1 MALFDTPQEAFGALR
16 PICIQLTKVQT
27 VENVKELQ
35 AQLQTVSDSALQEL
49 QEYVLFPL
57 RFTLKTPGP
66 KQERVV
72 QSVVQ
77 CVTFVLS
84 ATCVKKP
91 ALFLELFS
99 ELCMCLA
106 SPSAPRQ
113 LAPLSEELKHSV
125 IQSLLALL
133 HSAYGDVIMSLYQP
147 PNLPHL
153 GFAVSLLLS
162 LAKEEKARQIKLAA
176 LKCLRTFILQCD
188 CQEYHRPLDEEDKKQ
203 CGDLFASFLPG
214 MSITLSQMITG
225 DMKQGHMVV
234 ISALRVF
241 SQAISLVMADEQ
253 LAQIPPEKEKK
264 PALEESRIS
273 ELVVHRGLEWAKGTA
288 AKLSILIKKVV
299 ASASVHSHWK
309 VRQELVETVHLLML
323 TCSQSLVGSVSE
335 LLKALV
341 SLVNDERPEIQARSN
356 EVLRSI
362 TVQGMVAENRPLTN
376 ILSEDLHSLAT
387 ALPRLMNSQDDQG
400 KISTLNLLLGYLKLL
415 GPKVSVV
422 LNSASHL
429 QRLSKALVQVL
440 ELDVRDVKIVEEKR
454 WSSGGLEDLTNH
466 SVHSK
471 YFRFFTDDRILPLLQ
486 QICQV
491 LGYYGNIYLLVDHFM
506 ELYGESALYRKQAAM
521 VVNEV
526 VAGAAGLEMDGLQ
539 EREAVLGTE
548 DLKGV
553 ITSVLEEYVDQA
565 NWHLITSMESEEA
578 AAELAMKYSGLL
590 AVASEVHSQPL
601 PPLDPKPTVRSMNSN
616 IWQIC
621 IQLEGIGCFA
631 QALKRDFRLL
641 LLSALYP
648 VLEKAGDPTL
658 LISQTARG
666 TMAKICLT
674 CGYGS
679 VPELINQ
686 NADYLVNGI
695 SLHLRHVAHEPHASR
710 VLEAMLRHSDANVLP
725 LVEDV
730 VQDILTKLDQCHSD
744 RASSFLRVM
753 HTLMKML
760 VSWFKVE
767 HPARKGWEQERGPLL
782 GAAQPQEK
790 LPALQPPTAMEME
803 EFFQEYVKQKRIAEG
818 DISDSEDEGQEKQVP
833 VGESEAAEDPCEEQ
847 SQLPLYAQ
855 MAKDVTERC
864 VHLLSAKSLCVRLK
878 VLDVLELCVMVLGA
892 HENVLLPL
900 AHRAWPPLVH
910 RLTND
915 DPLAVLRAFRVLCTL
930 GANCGDFLRR
940 RFSKDI
946 LPKLATS
953 LANQAP
959 VSARAGPIYSHT
971 LAFKLQLAV
980 LQGLGSLCK
989 ALDLSEND
997 LNKVA
1002 NICLPYL
1009 SAKQPAR
1016 LQEAA
1021 CSVFL
1026 HLMQMDPDATWL
1038 FLSNIWCPHTYQPPH
1053 PSLAPVNL
1061 HGMAKK
1067 RNEFT
1072 DNVQHLLDVLHRGS

>member
-1 MALFDTPQEAFGALR
+1 MAVFDTPQEAFGALR
-16 PICIQLTKVQT
+16 PICVQLTKAQT
-27 VENVKELQ
+27 VKNVEELQ
-35 AQLQTVSDSALQEL
+35 AQLRVVSDSALQEL

-66 KQERVV
+66 KRERML

-77 CVTFVLS
+77 CLTFVLS

-91 ALFLELFS
+91 DLLLELFS
-99 ELCMCLA
+99 ELCICLA
-106 SPSAPRQ
+106 SPSAPCQ
-113 LAPLSEELKHSV
+113 LASLSEELKYSV
-125 IQSLLALL
+125 IQALQALL

-162 LAKEEKARQIKLAA
+162 LAKEEKAKQIKLAA
-176 LKCLRTFILQCD
+176 LKCLQALILQCD
-188 CQEYHRPLDEEDKKQ
+188 CQEYHRPLDEEEKRQ

-214 MSITLSQMITG
+214 MSISLSQIIMG
-225 DMKQGHMVV
+225 DMKEGHMVV

-273 ELVVHRGLEWAKGTA
+273 ELVVHRGLEWTKGTA

-299 ASASVHSHWK
+299 ASASIHSHWK
-309 VRQELVETVHLLML
+309 VRQELLETVHLLMW
-323 TCSQSLVGSVSE
+323 TCSRSLVESVGE

-341 SLVNDERPEIQARSN
+341 SLVNDEMPEIQTQSN
-356 EVLRSI
+356 EVLKSI
-362 TVQGMVAENRPLTN
+362 TAQGMVAENRPLTEV
-376 ILSEDLHSLAT
+376 LSEDLHSLAT

-415 GPKVSVV
+415 GPKVSIV

-440 ELDVRDVKIVEEKR
+440 ELDVKDVKIVEEKR
-454 WSSGGLEDLTNH
+454 WGSGGLEDLTKDGIQR
-466 SVHSK
+466 K

-486 QICQV
+486 QICRV

-506 ELYGESALYRKQAAM
+506 ELYGESALYRKQAAL
-521 VVNEV
+521 VVNEL
-526 VAGAAGLEMDGLQ
+526 VAGAAGLEMDALQ
-539 EREAVLGTE
+539 EWEAVLSTE

-565 NWHLITSMESEEA
+565 NWHLITSMETEEA
-578 AAELAMKYSGLL
+578 AAEPAMKYSGFL
-590 AVASEVHSQPL
+590 AVASEGHSQPL
-601 PPLDPKPTVRSMNSN
+601 QLLDPKPTVRSMNSN

-621 IQLEGIGCFA
+621 IQLEGIGRFA

-641 LLSALYP
+641 LLSTLYP

-666 TMAKICLT
+666 AMAEICLA

-710 VLEAMLRHSDANVLP
+710 VLEAMLWHSDVNVLP

-730 VQDILTKLDQCHSD
+730 VQDILAKLDQCHSD
-744 RASSFLRVM
+744 RVSSFLQ
-753 HTLMKML
+753 
-760 VSWFKVE
+760 VE
-767 HPARKGWEQERGPLL
+767 HPARKDWEQERGPLL

-803 EFFQEYVKQKRIAEG
+803 EFFQEYIKQKRIAEG
-818 DISDSEDEGQEKQVP
+818 DFSDSEDEGQ
-833 VGESEAAEDPCEEQ
+833 G
-847 SQLPLYAQ
+847 SQLAWHLLCVAFG
-855 MAKDVTERC
+855 ERC
-864 VHLLSAKSLCVRLK
+864 IYYRRQLDWRVSRSLSDKGGIWYREIR
-878 VLDVLELCVMVLGA
+878 DYG
-892 HENVLLPL
+892 
-900 AHRAWPPLVH
+900 HR
-910 RLTND
+910 
-915 DPLAVLRAFRVLCTL
+915 
-930 GANCGDFLRR
+930 
-940 RFSKDI
+940 
-946 LPKLATS
+946 
-953 LANQAP
+953 
-959 VSARAGPIYSHT
+959 
-971 LAFKLQLAV
+971 
-980 LQGLGSLCK
+980 
-989 ALDLSEND
+989 
-997 LNKVA
+997 
-1002 NICLPYL
+1002 
-1009 SAKQPAR
+1009 
-1016 LQEAA
+1016 
-1021 CSVFL
+1021 
-1026 HLMQMDPDATWL
+1026 
-1038 FLSNIWCPHTYQPPH
+1038 
-1053 PSLAPVNL
+1053 
-1061 HGMAKK
+1061 KK
-1067 RNEFT
+1067 
-1072 DNVQHLLDVLHRGS
+1072 